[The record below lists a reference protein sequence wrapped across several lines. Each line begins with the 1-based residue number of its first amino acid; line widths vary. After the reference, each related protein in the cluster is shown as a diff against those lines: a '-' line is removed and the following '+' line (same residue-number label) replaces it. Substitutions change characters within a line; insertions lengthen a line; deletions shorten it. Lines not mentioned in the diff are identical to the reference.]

1 MLREKTDRRKAKN
14 KIPKPSK
21 NGSFSLKPQKH
32 KVLKNI
38 LSREEYHG
46 LFYLVKGVFAVF

>member
-21 NGSFSLKPQKH
+21 IGGSLLKPQK
-32 KVLKNI
+32 LKIRKDI
-38 LSREEYHG
+38 LY
-46 LFYLVKGVFAVF
+46 